1 MPATLRWAE
10 DFGSVGKNLEAEP
23 QVADLGEADKPG
35 TELGEETGPSRNEDG
50 AVSRPETR
58 EVSQREIG
66 TIWGFSKV

>member
-35 TELGEETGPSRNEDG
+35 TELCEEAVPRRNEDG
-50 AVSRPETR
+50 AVSSPETR
-58 EVSQREIG
+58 ELSEPEIG
-66 TIWGFSKV
+66 KVWGFSKV